1 MMQVTEA
8 RNEGLKR
15 ELKVVIDRAELGD
28 RFTKRVDEVKGQVR
42 LKGFRPGKVPAS
54 HLKKV
59 FGRSLMA
66 EVVQSAVTEKSRE
79 ALESRKERPAFQPE
93 ITFAEDDKA
102 IEKVIGG
109 EADLA
114 FTMNFE
120 VLPEIAL
127 ADLRGVEIERPVAAV
142 AEADIDKAIER
153 LVDSNIEYVAAEGR
167 AAETG
172 DRVTIDYVGKIDGET
187 FEGGKGEDASMVLG
201 QGGFIPGF
209 EDGLKGAKAGDTRV
223 VEATFPDQYPV
234 SHLASK
240 AARFEVAVK
249 EIAMPKRP
257 DVDDAFSKSF
267 GMESLAK
274 LREAMGKRI
283 EQEYA
288 AASRAKAKRALLD
301 ALDKAHAFE
310 LPPTLV
316 ENEFKE
322 IWGQLTRS
330 LEQAG
335 RSFADEGKSEESERA
350 EYRKLAER
358 RVRLGLVLSEIGD
371 KNDIRVTDE
380 EMARA
385 LAEHVRRFPGNERKA
400 YDYFRKTP
408 GALAQIRAPL
418 YEEKVVS
425 YILELA
431 KITDKS
437 VPAEELLKAEEDD
450 GDVMGGHD
458 HDHDHHDHD
467 HDHHHHDHDHSHIHH
482 HHEHDH
488 D

>member
-1 MMQVTEA
+1 MQVTEA

-15 ELKVVIDRAELGD
+15 ELKVVIDRSELGQL
-28 RFTKRVDEVKGQVR
+28 FTKRVDEVKDRVQ
-42 LKGFRPGKVPAS
+42 LKGFRPGKVPTS

-59 FGRSLMA
+59 YGRSLMA
-66 EVVQSAVTEKSRE
+66 EVVQSAVTERSRE
-79 ALESRKERPAFQPE
+79 ALEARKERPAFQPE
-93 ITFAEDDKA
+93 IKFSEDEKE

-127 ADLRGVEIERPVAAV
+127 ADLRSVEVERPVASV
-142 AEADIDKAIER
+142 GDADIDKALER
-153 LVDSNIEYVAAEGR
+153 LVDSNLTFETAEGR

-172 DRVTIDYVGKIDGET
+172 DRVTIDFLGKIDGEP
-187 FEGGKGEDASMVLG
+187 FEGGKAEDAPVVIG

-209 EDGLKGAKAGDTRV
+209 EDGLKGAKAGDERV
-223 VEATFPDQYPV
+223 VEATFPEAYPV
-234 SHLASK
+234 PALAGKK
-240 AARFEVAVK
+240 AQFEVVVKEVAV
-249 EIAMPKRP
+249 PKRP
-257 DVDDAFSKSF
+257 TVDDGFAKNF
-267 GMESLAK
+267 GMEDLAK
-274 LREAMGKRI
+274 LREAMSKRI
-283 EQEYA
+283 EQEYG

-301 ALDKAHAFE
+301 ALDKAHAFD

-335 RSFADEGKSEESERA
+335 RTFADEGKSEESVRA
-350 EYRKLAER
+350 EYQKLAAR

-371 KNDIRVTDE
+371 KNAIKVTDE

-385 LAEHVRRFPGNERKA
+385 LAEHVRRFPGQERKA

-431 KITDKS
+431 KVTDKT
-437 VPAEELLKAEEDD
+437 VPAEELLKAEDDD
-450 GDVMGGHD
+450 GDLVGGHAHDQDHD
-458 HDHDHHDHD
+458 HDHDHSHDHHDHD
-467 HDHHHHDHDHSHIHH
+467 HHHHGHKHD
-482 HHEHDH
+482 
-488 D
+488 

>member
-1 MMQVTEA
+1 MQVTEA

-28 RFTKRVDEVKGQVR
+28 RFAKRVDEVKDQVR

-66 EVVQSAVTEKSRE
+66 EVVQLAVTEKSRQ
-79 ALESRKERPAFQPE
+79 ALETRNERPAFQPE
-93 ITFAEDDKA
+93 IKFSEDEKE

-120 VLPEIAL
+120 VLPAIEL
-127 ADLRGVEIERPVAAV
+127 ADLKSIEVERPVAAV
-142 AEADIDKAIER
+142 SDTEVDKAIER
-153 LVDSNIEYVAAEGR
+153 LVDSNLEYEAGADR

-172 DRVTIDYVGKIDGET
+172 DRVTIDFVGKIDGEA
-187 FEGGKGEDASMVLG
+187 FEGGKAEDAPIVLG

-209 EDGLKGAKAGDTRV
+209 EEGLLGAKAGESKV
-223 VEATFPDQYPV
+223 VEATFPDGYPV
-234 SHLASK
+234 ANLAGK
-240 AARFEVAVK
+240 TAQFDVVVKEVA
-249 EIAMPKRP
+249 APKRP
-257 DVDDAFSKSF
+257 ALDDELAKKFGLESF
-267 GMESLAK
+267 DK
-274 LREAMGKRI
+274 LREAISKRI
-283 EQEYA
+283 EQDYA
-288 AASRAKAKRALLD
+288 AASRAKAKRSLLD
-301 ALDKAHAFE
+301 ALDTAHAFE

-322 IWGQLTRS
+322 IWSQLTRS

-335 RSFADEGKSEESERA
+335 RTFADEGKTEEGERA
-350 EYRKLAER
+350 EYQKLAER

-371 KNDIRVTDE
+371 KNDIKVTE
-380 EMARA
+380 EELARA
-385 LAEHVRRFPGNERKA
+385 LAEHVRRFPGQERKA

-418 YEEKVVS
+418 YEEKVVT
-425 YILELA
+425 YVLELA
-431 KITDKS
+431 KVTDKAVTS
-437 VPAEELLKAEEDD
+437 EELLKAEEDD
-450 GDVMGGHD
+450 ELAGGHAHAHHHDHDHD
-458 HDHDHHDHD
+458 HDHDHHNHD
-467 HDHHHHDHDHSHIHH
+467 HDHHHGHDHR
-482 HHEHDH
+482 HD
-488 D
+488 